1 MNYIQQAYKGKIE
14 FWMFLLTSVL
24 ISGIFIIN
32 FIAFLFT
39 PKEDIDAMYA
49 LIKNIPSNV
58 NLVINLAPFAILLIL
73 LFILVKYLH
82 QRSILS
88 LTTSRSKIDWKR
100 FFFSFF
106 LVVLFLLISF
116 GFFYYLNPSQV
127 EIQFNAQSFA
137 ILLIISL
144 ILFPL
149 QIGLEEYLFRG
160 YFMQHIGIM
169 VKNRWFPLIL
179 TSVLFGIAHSANPE
193 VSEMGLS
200 IMIFYIGT
208 GLILGIMT
216 LMDEGLE
223 LALGFHLG
231 NNLIAALLI
240 TYDWSVLQTD
250 AIFRYTGDKA
260 ESTFS
265 EILLPLLFFYPIF
278 LFILAKKYKWTNWN
292 EKLFGKVE
300 KPIVVDEEVQNKNI
314 EKIL

>member
-1 MNYIQQAYKGKIE
+1 
-14 FWMFLLTSVL
+14 
-24 ISGIFIIN
+24 
-32 FIAFLFT
+32 
-39 PKEDIDAMYA
+39 
-49 LIKNIPSNV
+49 
-58 NLVINLAPFAILLIL
+58 
-73 LFILVKYLH
+73 
-82 QRSILS
+82 
-88 LTTSRSKIDWKR
+88 
-100 FFFSFF
+100 
-106 LVVLFLLISF
+106 
-116 GFFYYLNPSQV
+116 
-127 EIQFNAQSFA
+127 
-137 ILLIISL
+137 
-144 ILFPL
+144 
-149 QIGLEEYLFRG
+149 
-160 YFMQHIGIM
+160 
-169 VKNRWFPLIL
+169 
-179 TSVLFGIAHSANPE
+179 
-193 VSEMGLS
+193 
-200 IMIFYIGT
+200 MIFYIGT